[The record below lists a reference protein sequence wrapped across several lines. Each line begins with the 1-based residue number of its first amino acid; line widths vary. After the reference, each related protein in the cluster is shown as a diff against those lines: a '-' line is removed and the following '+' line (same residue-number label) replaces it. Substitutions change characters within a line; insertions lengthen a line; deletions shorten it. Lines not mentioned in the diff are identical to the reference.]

1 MARHVRRRFHRGR
14 HHLDHAPPGEHFG
27 WLGLIWALDAPTSS
41 ELTRQR
47 LGWRPAG
54 PDLIEDLEQ
63 GHYFRYR

>member
-1 MARHVRRRFHRGR
+1 MGGASRVPILPTRR
-14 HHLDHAPPGEHFG
+14 APPGEHFG